1 MFGVNEEVTVID
13 ITMTATKRPAILDV
27 TLSSFKRHLFKDTK
41 CSMILNIDPAG
52 LSIPASCVSGVAK
65 KYFDIRALKVSSMAS
80 FPKAFHWV
88 WSQAVSAD
96 FVFNLEDDWELLRS
110 VDLDDMIKVMKR
122 NHDLAILRL
131 PWRPLGKTTSK
142 NWKYFFPWNSQFF
155 ECPARL
161 KRSIGFCGHPSLIR
175 GEFVR
180 ATVPHLNTEQN
191 SEKQFHYN
199 PKIVTEV
206 DKWRFGVYGYP
217 EQSAAIKDIGRKWM
231 IDAGLKKAGS
241 KAFFTNWETAK

>member
-1 MFGVNEEVTVID
+1 MID
-13 ITMTATKRPAILDV
+13 ITMTATKRPAVLDV
-27 TLSSFKRHLFKDTK
+27 TLSSFKRHLFKDTP
-41 CSMILNIDPAG
+41 CRLILNIDPAG
-52 LSIPASCVSGVAK
+52 LPISAERVVKVAQ
-65 KYFDIRALKVSSMAS
+65 KYFDCRVVRIPSMAS
-80 FPKAFHWV
+80 FPKAFHWA

-110 VDLDDMIKVMKR
+110 IDLGDMIKIMER

-131 PWRPLGKTTSK
+131 PWKPLDKITSK

-155 ECPARL
+155 ECPSRL

-180 ATVPHLNTEQN
+180 ATVRYLNTEQN

-199 PKIVTEV
+199 HKIVTEV

-217 EQSAAIKDIGRKWM
+217 EQSAAIKDIGRRWM
-231 IDAGLKKAGS
+231 VGAGLKKAGS
-241 KAFFTNWETAK
+241 KAFFTNWEAVK